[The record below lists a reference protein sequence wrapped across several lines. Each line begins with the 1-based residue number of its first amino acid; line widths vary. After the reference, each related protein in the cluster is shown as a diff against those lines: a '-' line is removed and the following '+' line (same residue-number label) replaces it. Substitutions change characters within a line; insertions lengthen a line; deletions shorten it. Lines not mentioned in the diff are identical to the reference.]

1 MILIIS
7 VTFLFAPNK
16 TLTKT
21 TLKELKEDIR
31 QKTMELELAAETGGP
46 RKEQL
51 KIYNELKELQYR
63 KVQAELK
70 PE

>member
-1 MILIIS
+1 
-7 VTFLFAPNK
+7 
-16 TLTKT
+16 
-21 TLKELKEDIR
+21 
-31 QKTMELELAAETGGP
+31 MELELAAETGGP